1 MESYWMK
8 TGNKDLV
15 TKRLDA
21 DLDNYFSKQ
30 ATEVAPAKVAPEA
43 DAANWDSLFSSTAHM
58 LSIFHL

>member
-43 DAANWDSLFSSTAHM
+43 DAAN
-58 LSIFHL
+58 